1 MVKKTPP
8 KPTVPAAIKSG
19 EGLVLGEG
27 GELWS
32 SVRPLGKGACGSC
45 TMEPM
50 RRAQRDGR
58 HRADISRARYVC
70 RRMLCKLPHMHDRC
84 AADGSGASSTFS
96 TSTTRTCRS
105 GSA

>member
-8 KPTVPAAIKSG
+8 KPTVPTAIKSG

-27 GELWS
+27 GELGS

-50 RRAQRDGR
+50 ERAQRDGR
-58 HRADISRARYVC
+58 DGRQRANIS
-70 RRMLCKLPHMHDRC
+70 
-84 AADGSGASSTFS
+84 
-96 TSTTRTCRS
+96 
-105 GSA
+105 